1 MFASH
6 PPADLDAAYSA
17 LASQLQWN
25 RLRRLQV
32 SMQNRG
38 VRLSLLDPGQAK
50 QQVAEA
56 YLDVKR
62 RQLL

>member
-1 MFASH
+1 
-6 PPADLDAAYSA
+6 
-17 LASQLQWN
+17 LQWN
-25 RLRRLQV
+25 RIRRLQRAL
-32 SMQNRG
+32 QNRG

-50 QQVAEA
+50 QQVAAA